1 MFLSIMRAGVAING
15 AAVAAAAAAAHQ
27 SVFKVAQEDFSLLF
41 KPERLVDRFSHF
53 PVRPVFASALNFSK
67 VQHVSD
73 DSIHEILDSK

>member
-1 MFLSIMRAGVAING
+1 MFLSIMRAGVAIG